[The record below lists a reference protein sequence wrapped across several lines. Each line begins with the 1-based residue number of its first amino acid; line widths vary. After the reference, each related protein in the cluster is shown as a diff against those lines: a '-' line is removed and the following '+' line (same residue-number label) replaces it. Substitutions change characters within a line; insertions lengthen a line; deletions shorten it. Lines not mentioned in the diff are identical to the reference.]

1 MQSELGSPLHSQI
14 LTRNKYNVFKQDE
27 SRTVYLLTIQKSF
40 SYCRIPY
47 LLTPYTV
54 LLTSYTSTFAEL
66 AFILDSCS
74 NQQSPPERQPQ
85 AALQHRSP
93 LPGGDVPLFSEI
105 NINPC
110 LQCFCDFT
118 KKKSVLLLTAKKHQS
133 STRHLCTITPLEQG
147 VRRSAE
153 WYTQQKHLLADQPP
167 VSDPTLSFWLSKLA
181 KYLKEK
187 PWEVFPPGTPAGDS
201 QR

>member
-93 LPGGDVPLFSEI
+93 LPRGDVPLFSEI

-118 KKKSVLLLTAKKHQS
+118 KKNLFYHWQWKSIRAAPGISVQLHLWNKGSGGLLSGTHSKNISWLTNLLS
-133 STRHLCTITPLEQG
+133 LTPL
-147 VRRSAE
+147 
-153 WYTQQKHLLADQPP
+153 
-167 VSDPTLSFWLSKLA
+167 
-181 KYLKEK
+181 
-187 PWEVFPPGTPAGDS
+187 FPFGFPS
-201 QR
+201 